1 MIATEST
8 PQRFLAERSGYRIVP
23 HANHARLY
31 HIVPSTTALAAFF
44 AAVRDINAQRLEYV
58 PYMRF
63 VVAQRLETALGT
75 SLLDDVRSIVRDR
88 ESGGFTIGLEGT
100 TTDADDYVKFATA
113 VSYLLGPSNFDA
125 MSGTFYARFEVKHT
139 DESDSYL
146 RQAYR
151 TMTLHTDGTY
161 VDEQTDW
168 LLMMKFAE
176 QHAVGG
182 ETRILHLDD
191 WDALREFSEH
201 ALATHVFTYKSPPS
215 KNVGLVMHRPTF
227 FHVDS
232 RPCISYIDQFVYPE
246 TIAEGMFLDA
256 MTESME
262 GAHGTVAVPLPVGD
276 LIVLNNLF
284 WLHGRA
290 AFEVDPQLHRE
301 LLRQRGYFS
310 P

>member
-1 MIATEST
+1 MIAS
-8 PQRFLAERSGYRIVP
+8 PQRFLGVRSNYRIDSHPV
-23 HANHARLY
+23 HARLY
-31 HIVPSTTALAAFF
+31 HIVPDATALASFF
-44 AAVRDINAQRLEYV
+44 SAVRSIDVQRLQYV

-63 VVAQRLETALGT
+63 VLAQKLEAALAGRF
-75 SLLDDVRSIVRDR
+75 LDDVRAIVRDR
-88 ESGGFTIGLEGT
+88 QSGGFTIGVTGC
-100 TTDADDYVKFATA
+100 TTDPGDYVKFATA
-113 VSYLLGPSNFDA
+113 VSYLIGPSNFDG
-125 MSGTFYARFEVKHT
+125 MSGTYYARFQVKHT

-176 QHAVGG
+176 EHATGG
-182 ETRILHLDD
+182 ETRVLHLDD
-191 WDALREFSEH
+191 WDALRTFSEH
-201 ALATHVFTYKSPPS
+201 PLATHIFTYKSPPS
-215 KNVGLVMHRPTF
+215 KNVGTIMQRPTF
-227 FHVDS
+227 FPIDG
-232 RPCISYIDQFVYPE
+232 RPCIAYIDQFVYPE
-246 TIAEGMFLDA
+246 TIAQAAYLDA

-262 GAHGTVAVPLPVGD
+262 AAAGTVAVPLPVGD
-276 LIVLNNLF
+276 LIVLNNTF

-290 AFEVDPQLHRE
+290 AFERDSLLHRE